1 MNDTYISQTTVQQ
14 VHPSHLSRVDSRTQG
29 QVRKQRPHRSCTQR
43 YVEWI
48 MGKNQKIQRGPGQKI
63 AKVATEISQ
72 NSQSAEF
79 RESFEMKV
87 VEHQI
92 LCGKL
97 VSQANFKPPS
107 PKLD

>member
-1 MNDTYISQTTVQQ
+1 M
-14 VHPSHLSRVDSRTQG
+14 P
-29 QVRKQRPHRSCTQR
+29 KQRPLRFCTQR
-43 YVEWI
+43 YVDWI

-63 AKVATEISQ
+63 AKVATGNRQ
-72 NSQSAEF
+72 NRHMAEF

-97 VSQANFKPPS
+97 VS
-107 PKLD
+107 

>member
-1 MNDTYISQTTVQQ
+1 MLSRTRCVRA
-14 VHPSHLSRVDSRTQG
+14 SHLSRADSRTQG
-29 QVRKQRPHRSCTQR
+29 QVPQQRPLRSCTQR
-43 YVEWI
+43 YVDWI

-63 AKVATEISQ
+63 AKVATGNRQ
-72 NSQSAEF
+72 NRHMAEF

-97 VSQANFKPPS
+97 VSQA
-107 PKLD
+107 